1 MRKSFYYVAGI
12 IILLSGCTKSGGV
25 SIEALNTLAQYEDS
39 VYDLQS
45 IAWGGKAVS
54 RTRNANLCGNELF
67 MQLSTL
73 DEYNSVRKDLRINRA
88 NFSEKDNCF
97 YGKIELSMPIQS
109 YVWSEDDPHERPS
122 ELTYER
128 FFFSKYFISFS
139 YKVDN
144 NGLFTVTDSS
154 YIAPDA
160 NDECPY
166 SEMRYLNCTIKN
178 YSHQVFVVEF
188 PEYCIPDFRTDT
200 FVKGKVTMTY
210 ARQ

>member
-1 MRKSFYYVAGI
+1 MTKSFYLVTGI
-12 IILLSGCTKSGGV
+12 IILLSGCQKFGNV

-45 IAWGGKAVS
+45 IAWEGKAVS
-54 RTRNANLCGNELF
+54 RTRNVNLYGRELF

-73 DEYNSVRKDLRINRA
+73 SEYNSVRKDLHINRA
-88 NFSEKDNCF
+88 VFSEKDNCF
-97 YGKIELSMPIQS
+97 YGEIELSMPIQS
-109 YVWSEDDPHERPS
+109 YAWSEEDSHERPS

-128 FFFSKYFISFS
+128 FFFSNYFISFS

-166 SEMRYLNCTIKN
+166 SEMRYLDCTIKN
-178 YSHQVFVVEF
+178 YSENIFVVEF
-188 PEYCIPDFRTDT
+188 PEYCVPDFRTDT

-210 ARQ
+210 TRQ